1 MKTTFFGW
9 MDVNKSSLHNTAF
22 VRDMIQFNL
31 TYENQEN
38 VPQS

>member
-9 MDVNKSSLHNTAF
+9 MDVNKSSLYNTALI
-22 VRDMIQFNL
+22 RYMIQFNL
-31 TYENQEN
+31 THENQEN